1 MPCARI
7 YLNNNDETKKL
18 ILRQLLGRYYSE
30 PNGAAIL
37 LGRVDLRVDHGHFRN
52 HMKIQESPRADN
64 PVRFFRICYGRH
76 GGRPSQEQQA
86 NSTLPT

>member
-7 YLNNNDETKKL
+7 YLNNNDETNKL

-30 PNGAAIL
+30 PNGAAIM

-52 HMKIQESPRADN
+52 HMNI
-64 PVRFFRICYGRH
+64 
-76 GGRPSQEQQA
+76 
-86 NSTLPT
+86 